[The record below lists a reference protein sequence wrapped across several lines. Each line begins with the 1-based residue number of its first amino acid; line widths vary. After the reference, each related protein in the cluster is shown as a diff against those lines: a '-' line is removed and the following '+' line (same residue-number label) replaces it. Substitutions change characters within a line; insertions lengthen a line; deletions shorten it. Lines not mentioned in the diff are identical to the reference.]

1 MSILIGWELNT
12 DQWIRKLIKPRGID
26 ALVVFRHCWALLI
39 FHTASSSILGHVLC
53 QFLLPVNLN
62 LSPHCLMWQNYTS
75 ESEPNSKIH
84 PFETFRLSMDER
96 EYSDFESTIIRPSI
110 RAARYRDALFANSHL
125 TELPVTF
132 APGRQSIVDI
142 QRFLIDTDYNQ
153 LPINIHPHSFGE
165 TAPMPQVIPLDRVFY
180 IKGYFSKKQPGCFV
194 WEEGHFEDGEQVI
207 FGTSGRLGRVL
218 GVCEVGK
225 NYIMFKVEDMSGVP
239 EGDVRIWGIVVLAL
253 PIGFQL
259 SWTQHFIMRY
269 LRIFLRSLVKFA
281 DKEHIEEGMESDS
294 TKVGEDS
301 ELEFSEL
308 TQSTEMREA
317 EYSAESEES
326 E

>member
-1 MSILIGWELNT
+1 
-12 DQWIRKLIKPRGID
+12 
-26 ALVVFRHCWALLI
+26 
-39 FHTASSSILGHVLC
+39 
-53 QFLLPVNLN
+53 
-62 LSPHCLMWQNYTS
+62 
-75 ESEPNSKIH
+75 
-84 PFETFRLSMDER
+84 
-96 EYSDFESTIIRPSI
+96 
-110 RAARYRDALFANSHL
+110 
-125 TELPVTF
+125 
-132 APGRQSIVDI
+132 
-142 QRFLIDTDYNQ
+142 
-153 LPINIHPHSFGE
+153 
-165 TAPMPQVIPLDRVFY
+165 MPQVIPLDRVFY
-180 IKGYFSKKQPGCFV
+180 IKGYFSKKQLGCFV

-239 EGDVRIWGIVVLAL
+239 EGDVRIRGIVVSAL

-259 SWTQHFIMRY
+259 SWTQRFIMRY

-281 DKEHIEEGMESDS
+281 DKEHIEEGMGSDT

>member
-1 MSILIGWELNT
+1 
-12 DQWIRKLIKPRGID
+12 
-26 ALVVFRHCWALLI
+26 
-39 FHTASSSILGHVLC
+39 
-53 QFLLPVNLN
+53 
-62 LSPHCLMWQNYTS
+62 MWQNYTS

-84 PFETFRLSMDER
+84 PFETFRLSMDDR

-110 RAARYRDALFANSHL
+110 RAARYRDTLFANSHL

-132 APGRQSIVDI
+132 APGCQSIVDI
-142 QRFLIDTDYNQ
+142 QCFLIDTNYNW
-153 LPINIHPHSFGE
+153 LPINIHPHPLGE

-239 EGDVRIWGIVVLAL
+239 EGDVRIWGIVVSAL

-259 SWTQHFIMRY
+259 SWTQRFIMCY

-281 DKEHIEEGMESDS
+281 DKEHIEEGMGSDT

>member
-1 MSILIGWELNT
+1 
-12 DQWIRKLIKPRGID
+12 
-26 ALVVFRHCWALLI
+26 
-39 FHTASSSILGHVLC
+39 
-53 QFLLPVNLN
+53 
-62 LSPHCLMWQNYTS
+62 MWQNYTS

-84 PFETFRLSMDER
+84 PFETFRLSMDDR

-153 LPINIHPHSFGE
+153 SPINIHPHSFGE

-239 EGDVRIWGIVVLAL
+239 EGDVRIRGIVVSAL

-259 SWTQHFIMRY
+259 SWTQRFIMRY

-281 DKEHIEEGMESDS
+281 DKEHIEEGMGSDT